1 MKSPIARTGEQLP
14 STGKGHGIE
23 SLGPSDLS
31 DTGSDMQGIPHRR
44 LTDVDWDS
52 DTDFTGTGERAG
64 VDRQVLSNGDIL
76 PDHII
81 DQNGKDQGAYIADE
95 DSNQVLFSEGS
106 DVDEETGEEEY

>member
-14 STGKGHGIE
+14 ITGKGHGIE

-31 DTGSDMQGIPHRR
+31 DTGSDMQGIPHSG
-44 LTDVDWDS
+44 LTDDWDS

-81 DQNGKDQGAYIADE
+81 DQNGNDQGEYIADA
-95 DSNQVLFSEGS
+95 DSNLVLLSEGI
-106 DVDEETGEEEY
+106 DIDEETGEEEES